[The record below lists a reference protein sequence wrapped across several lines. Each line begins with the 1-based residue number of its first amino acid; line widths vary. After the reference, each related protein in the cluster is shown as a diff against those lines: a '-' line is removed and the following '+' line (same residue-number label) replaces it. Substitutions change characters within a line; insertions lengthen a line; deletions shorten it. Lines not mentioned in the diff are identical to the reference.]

1 MQHLSA
7 YLMELPDLPDVEA
20 RALYDRINAE
30 IDDWLSR
37 KGVAD
42 LSASETTFVSKTGG
56 QAGRVWHA
64 PFSNE
69 QGDLRE
75 IILEE
80 PTTDDHIFRTALR
93 VVRTSLRVVVYLT
106 LAARNVHSII
116 RPGFVVPRCPQIIHA
131 IRALRPDWHLGDT
144 RLGPVGVTQLS
155 EEADG
160 IALASNILSTRR
172 TMPIVAVSV
181 FDGDEPW
188 DGLSGRIARD
198 LSALATVVTL
208 TEDASWSLTD
218 EIGKRLSCYGG
229 AVRLYWPPLRSGS
242 DARVSGRVWTPERL
256 DSMDWDGEG
265 QERLRNQLRYTV
277 MSAAALGVEPP
288 FEIREIRTY
297 RARMRVRALE
307 VQGQTAEEALEL
319 VHEFDKEND
328 ALREENKALQQ
339 VIAQMKGGFQ
349 APQDARVG
357 EVRDED
363 EESSDDN
370 GREGPP
376 EAGEIR
382 FYKKRYSKPGYDV
395 LIRRGD
401 CGHDNWENSHTADKA
416 RKGLKRLEGR
426 DDWQMLNH
434 CASCTGG
441 GVWRVRW

>member
-7 YLMELPDLPDVEA
+7 YLLEVPDIADTDG
-20 RALYDRINAE
+20 RKLYDRIVVE
-30 IDDWLSR
+30 VDDWLTK
-37 KGVAD
+37 KGIVD
-42 LSASETTFVSKTGG
+42 LTAGVTTFVSKTGG
-56 QAGRVWHA
+56 KEGTVWQSF
-64 PFSNE
+64 FSNE

-80 PTTDDHIFRTALR
+80 PTTDDHVFRTALR

-116 RPGFVVPRCPQIIHA
+116 RPGFVVPRCPQIIHT
-131 IRALRPDWHLGDT
+131 IRGLRNDWHLGDT
-144 RLGPVGVTQLS
+144 KLGPAGVVTLS

-160 IALASNILSTRR
+160 IALASQIRSSRR

-181 FDGDEPW
+181 FDGEEPW
-188 DGLSGRIARD
+188 EGLSRKLARD

-208 TEDASWSLTD
+208 TADVSWGLTD
-218 EIGKRLSCYGG
+218 EVGKRMSCYGG
-229 AVRLYWPPLRSGS
+229 AVRLYWPPLRGGNDSN
-242 DARVSGRVWTPERL
+242 VPGRVWTPERL
-256 DSMDWDGEG
+256 DAMDWDGEG
-265 QERLRNQLRYTV
+265 QERLRTQLRYTV

-297 RARMRVRALE
+297 GARMRLRKLE
-307 VQGQTAEEALEL
+307 AQGQSAKDTLEL
-319 VHEFDKEND
+319 VREFDKEND

-339 VIAQMKGGFQ
+339 VIAQMKGGYQ
-349 APQDARVG
+349 APQDAREDAG
-357 EVRDED
+357 DDEGD
-363 EESSDDN
+363 VEEAGGADT
-370 GREGPP
+370 RP

-382 FYKKRYSKPGYDV
+382 FYKKRYSKHGYDV
-395 LIRRGD
+395 LVRRGD
-401 CGHDNWENSHTADKA
+401 CGHEKWEAAFAADKA
-416 RKGLKRLEGR
+416 KKGLKRLEGR